1 MKKMKKNVLLVWI
14 AVTMMILSTGCS
26 NQEEKAKNAAPM
38 RVQSE
43 VVHPSSDVHTK
54 SYVGVVEEELA
65 ISVGFTG
72 SGTISKVC
80 VSEGQ
85 TVKKGQLIA
94 EIDKTQAQNMLMAAK
109 AQMEQANDAY
119 KRLKQLHDNNS
130 LPEMEWVEVQSK
142 VQQAEASL
150 EMAKKSL
157 EDCSIY
163 APETG
168 IIGKGVMNV
177 GEVVLPAL
185 PVAKVL
191 VINQVKIKAS
201 IPEKEIAAIATSTSS
216 SITLDALPNQTFQGG
231 KIEKCIEANPM
242 THTYDIKVNV
252 NNNGQ
257 LLLPGM
263 VAKVELTHA
272 AQADVLTVPVTSIR
286 KDANGKNYVWLKK
299 DGRAHKA
306 VVTTGKATGNRMV
319 VLNGLNS
326 GDTVITEGYQK
337 LSEGMEVCE

>member
-1 MKKMKKNVLLVWI
+1 MKKNVLFALI
-14 AVTMMILSTGCS
+14 AVSVILISTGCS
-26 NQEEKAKNAAPM
+26 NNDEKQKNAAPM
-38 RVQSE
+38 SVRSE
-43 VVHPSSDVHTK
+43 VVHPSSDAGTK
-54 SYVGVVEEELA
+54 NYIGIVEEESA

-85 TVKKGQLIA
+85 TVRKGQLIA
-94 EIDKTQAQNMLMAAK
+94 EIDKTQAQNMLIAAK

-150 EMAKKSL
+150 DMAKKSL
-157 EDCSIY
+157 EDCSVY
-163 APETG
+163 APQNG

-185 PVAKVL
+185 PVAKIL
-191 VINQVKIKAS
+191 VIDNVKVRTS

>member
-1 MKKMKKNVLLVWI
+1 MKKNVLLTLI
-14 AVTMMILSTGCS
+14 AVAMMLLSTGCS
-26 NQEEKAKNAAPM
+26 NQEEKTKNAAPM
-38 RVQSE
+38 SVRSE
-43 VVHPSSDVHTK
+43 VVHPSSDIDTK
-54 SYVGVVEEELA
+54 SYIGIVEEELA
-65 ISVGFTG
+65 ISVGFAT

-94 EIDKTQAQNMLMAAK
+94 ELDKTQAENMLAMAK

-157 EDCSIY
+157 ADCSIY
-163 APETG
+163 APENG

-185 PVAKVL
+185 PVAKIL
-191 VINQVKIKAS
+191 VINNVKIRAS
-201 IPEKEIAAIATSTSS
+201 IPEKEIAGITSASS
-216 SITLDALPNQTFQGG
+216 SKITLDALADQTFEGG
-231 KIEKCIEANPM
+231 KIEKCIDANNS

-252 NNNGQ
+252 KNSERQ
-257 LLLPGM
+257 LLPGM
-263 VAKVELTHA
+263 VAHVQIHHVTPQE
-272 AQADVLTVPVTSIR
+272 VITVPITSVR
-286 KDANGKNYVWLKK
+286 KNANGEYFVWTNKGGK
-299 DGRAHKA
+299 AHRAT
-306 VVTTGKATGNRMV
+306 VTTGNATGNRIV
-319 VLNGLNS
+319 VLTGLQQ
-326 GDTVITEGYQK
+326 GDVVITEGYQK
-337 LSEGMEVCE
+337 LSEGMEVI

>member
-1 MKKMKKNVLLVWI
+1 
-14 AVTMMILSTGCS
+14 
-26 NQEEKAKNAAPM
+26 
-38 RVQSE
+38 
-43 VVHPSSDVHTK
+43 
-54 SYVGVVEEELA
+54 
-65 ISVGFTG
+65 
-72 SGTISKVC
+72 
-80 VSEGQ
+80 
-85 TVKKGQLIA
+85 
-94 EIDKTQAQNMLMAAK
+94 
-109 AQMEQANDAY
+109 MEQANDAY

-142 VQQAEASL
+142 VQQAEASH

-157 EDCSIY
+157 EDCSVY
-163 APETG
+163 APQNG

-185 PVAKVL
+185 PVAKIL
-191 VINQVKIKAS
+191 VIDNVKVRTS

>member
-1 MKKMKKNVLLVWI
+1 MKKNVLLTWI
-14 AVTMMILSTGCS
+14 AAATIILSAGCG
-26 NQEEKAKNAAPM
+26 NQEEKSKNVAPL

-43 VVHPSSDVHTK
+43 IVHLSSDIDTK
-54 SYVGVVEEELA
+54 SYIGIVEEESA

-85 TVKKGQLIA
+85 TVRKGQLIA
-94 EIDKTQAQNMLMAAK
+94 EIDKTQAQNMLVAAK
-109 AQMEQANDAY
+109 AQMEQANDTY

-157 EDCSIY
+157 ADCSIF
-163 APETG
+163 APENG

-191 VINQVKIKAS
+191 VINNVKVRAR
-201 IPEKEIAAIATSTSS
+201 IPEKEIAGITSA
-216 SITLDALPNQTFQGG
+216 SISKVTLDALVGYTFEGE
-231 KIEKCIEANPM
+231 KIEKCIDANNT

-252 NNNGQ
+252 KNSKRQ
-257 LLLPGM
+257 LLPGM
-263 VAKVELTHA
+263 VAHVQIHHA
-272 AQADVLTVPVTSIR
+272 AQREVISVPITSVR
-286 KDANGKNYVWLKK
+286 KNANGKYFVWINKGGK
-299 DGRAHKA
+299 AHRATI
-306 VVTTGKATGNRMV
+306 TTGDAIGNRII
-319 VLNGLNS
+319 VLSGLHE
-326 GDTVITEGYQK
+326 GDVVITEGYQK
-337 LSEGMEVCE
+337 LSEGMEVI

>member
-1 MKKMKKNVLLVWI
+1 MKQKTNSVLI
-14 AVTMMILSTGCS
+14 AISAMALFVSCS
-26 NQEEKAKNAAPM
+26 NTGEEQKKATPM

-43 VVHPSSDVHTK
+43 IVHPSSDVHTK

-157 EDCSIY
+157 EDCSVY
-163 APETG
+163 APQNG

-272 AQADVLTVPVTSIR
+272 VQADVLTVPVTSIR
-286 KDANGKNYVWLKK
+286 KDANGRNYVWLKK

>member
-1 MKKMKKNVLLVWI
+1 MKKNVLFALI
-14 AVTMMILSTGCS
+14 AVSVMLFSTGCS
-26 NQEEKAKNAAPM
+26 NNDEKQKNAAPM
-38 RVQSE
+38 SVRSE
-43 VVHPSSDVHTK
+43 VVHPSSDIDTK
-54 SYVGVVEEELA
+54 SYIGIVEEESA

-85 TVKKGQLIA
+85 TVRKGQLIA
-94 EIDKTQAQNMLMAAK
+94 EIDKTQAQNMLIAAK

-157 EDCSIY
+157 EDCSVY
-163 APETG
+163 APQNG

-185 PVAKVL
+185 PVAKIL
-191 VINQVKIKAS
+191 VIDNVKVRTS